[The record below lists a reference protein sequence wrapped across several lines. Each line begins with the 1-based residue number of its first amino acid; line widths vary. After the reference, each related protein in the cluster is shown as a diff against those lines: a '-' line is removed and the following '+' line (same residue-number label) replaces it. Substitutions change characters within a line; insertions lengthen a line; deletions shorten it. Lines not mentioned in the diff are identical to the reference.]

1 MLELRIPK
9 IRVFEPFFWLYY
21 IWYYLPVARVF
32 FRSDNYN
39 TLFFGIFLG
48 ACVLCFADALFPYK
62 KLQKGFNVLIPIL
75 IYFAVFILL
84 VIFDVETADRHIRIS
99 FTFWGTLIVYF
110 LTSSFPQAQ
119 KRLTILFLGLFL
131 ITTITSLIGVTTNQ
145 NAARIL
151 TYAANDIQEDIAIRK
166 LNVGGIS
173 FFQGLVIC
181 VPILVTF
188 LSRKK
193 YFSISLIL
201 LLTIFLCLLSA
212 SFTISLTMF
221 FVALVL
227 GYLANN
233 EFSKKTVV
241 VVLILAIIAFV
252 VPWDQAMKYLAGAFT
267 NEAFSARFDSI
278 ATSLTYGYA
287 SGNLGSR
294 IDVYDMSLKT
304 FLHNFFGVGPNY
316 SYVVGHNGIG
326 YHSQFLDDLARYG
339 IFAVLFYVLFF
350 VGYSKMLSEQW
361 RKIGMNQVVI
371 PVVIVYFLF
380 LIFNLGFT
388 SSHEGVLMLYLIP
401 ALPTIIKKM

>member
-1 MLELRIPK
+1 M
-9 IRVFEPFFWLYY
+9 
-21 IWYYLPVARVF
+21 
-32 FRSDNYN
+32 
-39 TLFFGIFLG
+39 
-48 ACVLCFADALFPYK
+48 CFADALFPYK